1 MHHQSTPTF
10 EQPDAALAPHGGSAA
25 THAPVADLD
34 GPESSAAGSS
44 AVEPSTTEPHAEE
57 SPASN
62 RFAAARI
69 LIVEDE
75 EMNVRL
81 LERILG
87 NAGYVDIR
95 STTDPFLVP
104 DLYALFRPDLVLLDL
119 RMPGRDGYAVLE
131 DLAGVAG
138 GERFLPVLALTGD
151 TSPAAKVRALAL
163 GAKDFLAKPFDVEEV
178 LLRIRNL
185 LETRWLYRELE
196 EQNAELERRVLERT
210 RALQET
216 EIEVLERLAAAAE
229 FRDDDTGQHTHRVG
243 DLAARLGAA
252 VGLPEEEV
260 ELLRRAA
267 PLHDVGKIGIPDRVL
282 LKPGKLTPQEFEIMK
297 THTLVGARLLGGGRS
312 TLVRMAERIARSHH
326 ERWDGQGYPDGL
338 AGEAIPIE
346 ARIVSIV
353 DVIDALSHARPYR
366 EAWPVDKV
374 LALIR
379 AGRGTH
385 FDPQLTDALLGDAFA
400 TYFHRLSMKLA
411 AEPAAP
417 RSRG

>member
-1 MHHQSTPTF
+1 MHHQSTPTY
-10 EQPDAALAPHGGSAA
+10 EQPDADHTPPLPGGAA
-25 THAPVADLD
+25 ARVPVAELD
-34 GPESSAAGSS
+34 GPESSAEAP
-44 AVEPSTTEPHAEE
+44 AAEPLAEPLAEA
-57 SPASN
+57 SPTSD
-62 RFAAARI
+62 RFAEARI

-104 DLYALFRPDLVLLDL
+104 DLYSLFRPDLVLLDL
-119 RMPGRDGYAVLE
+119 RMPGRDGYGVLE
-131 DLAGVAG
+131 DLATVAA

-151 TSPAAKVRALAL
+151 ASAGAKVRALAL

-196 EQNAELERRVLERT
+196 EQNAALERRVIERT

-229 FRDDDTGQHTHRVG
+229 FRDDDTGQHTQRVG

-252 VGLPEEEV
+252 IGLPEEEV
-260 ELLRRAA
+260 DLLRRAA

-282 LKPGKLTPQEFEIMK
+282 LKPGKLTPQEFEVMK
-297 THTLVGARLLGGGRS
+297 THTLVGARLLAGGRS
-312 TLVRMAERIARSHH
+312 ALVRMAERIARSHH

-338 AGEAIPIE
+338 AG
-346 ARIVSIV
+346 
-353 DVIDALSHARPYR
+353 
-366 EAWPVDKV
+366 
-374 LALIR
+374 
-379 AGRGTH
+379 G
-385 FDPQLTDALLGDAFA
+385 
-400 TYFHRLSMKLA
+400 
-411 AEPAAP
+411 
-417 RSRG
+417 RSRSRRASCRSWTSSTRSRTRGRTARRGPSRRCSR